1 MVPNA
6 RNTNDYDVDLKIV
19 DFGIFGS
26 NKVSSPEKS
35 NAGSLK
41 YMPPEVLIGF
51 NESTPKIDIWA
62 IGIMLYA
69 LMMGNFPFRSSN
81 KDELKRQ
88 IIEKEITFNKKERKL
103 SSSCKDIILKMLEKD
118 PVKRIGVSE
127 IFDHPWVS

>member
-1 MVPNA
+1 MPVGARYDLGNDDNTKRMVTNA

-81 KDELKRQ
+81 KDELK
-88 IIEKEITFNKKERKL
+88 K
-103 SSSCKDIILKMLEKD
+103 
-118 PVKRIGVSE
+118 
-127 IFDHPWVS
+127 

>member
-1 MVPNA
+1 MVTNA

-81 KDELKRQ
+81 KDELK
-88 IIEKEITFNKKERKL
+88 K
-103 SSSCKDIILKMLEKD
+103 
-118 PVKRIGVSE
+118 
-127 IFDHPWVS
+127 